1 MLGTSYL
8 GYGIF
13 DAGNVETLTGISG
26 TITDGYGF
34 DYPYTTPPDFYVDS
48 LGATE
53 GVIILV
59 SQDGKGRAVA
69 YDNTSDTGA
78 GYRTITSSTL
88 FTAYLETSTTRQELM
103 TAYRDFLMSGLG
115 IEEDLDPDPGVS
127 PSLVTVSPVRG
138 YFTANLVL
146 PRALGVEL
154 AIFDLS
160 GRMVAT
166 LVDSD
171 LEAGTHMFYV
181 DVSGLTPGAYFICGH
196 AGSLRVSERTV
207 LIR

>member
-8 GYGIF
+8 GDGIF

-26 TITDGYGF
+26 TIADGCCF

-53 GVIILV
+53 GVIILA

-69 YDNTSDTGA
+69 YDNTSDTGI
-78 GYRTITSSTL
+78 GYRSITSSTL

-103 TAYRDFLMSGLG
+103 TAYRDFLMCGLG
-115 IEEDLDPDPGVS
+115 IEEDPDPGVS
-127 PSLVTVSPVRG
+127 PSLVMESPVRG
-138 YFTANLVL
+138 YFKVNLVL

-154 AIFDLS
+154 DIFDLS

-171 LEAGTHMFYV
+171 LEAGTHMFFV

-196 AGSLRVSERTV
+196 AGNLRVSERTV